1 MNQQY
6 VILCVDDEPINLSL
20 LEAVLVPQGY
30 LTVLAQDG
38 ETALNRLHSERV
50 DLVLM
55 DVMMPEMDG
64 FEVCRRIKEDEAL
77 RSIPVVM
84 ITAYAA
90 RENRIQGIK
99 AGAED
104 FLAKPFDR
112 AEVLARVAMLLK
124 VKGLND
130 QLATS
135 YQYINNLICHGQQLT
150 TNFDP
155 FHYDVMI
162 GITSVI
168 KHLLS
173 VTPHAID
180 NPQAVLLR
188 LEGESH
194 DWLFSCH
201 ESTNFLPLSRP
212 VPGHVCQALK
222 ALLGDRQIAWLN
234 QAELTAG
241 NGALL
246 AAALAEQGVDLIN
259 LVCHQS
265 ETLTLCALTY
275 GRDVCHYDAEVLN
288 SVAMQ
293 SIFLTS
299 QAKQVRETEDAFAYT
314 VSALAR
320 AAELNDEDTGDHILR
335 VGKYSGLLAKRLGM
349 SEQFVS
355 LIRLQGI
362 MHDVGK
368 IHVSPAILKKPGLL
382 EPEEFKIMQQH
393 TWAGAEII
401 GNHVRLTMARHIA
414 QCHHER
420 FDGSGYP
427 RGLRGS
433 QIPYE
438 ARILNLAD
446 QYDAMRNKRCYK
458 PAFDHDTTFRI
469 ITEGDGRTL
478 PHHFDPQVLWAFRET
493 HELFAEVF
501 AKSSQAAAKR

>member
-1 MNQQY
+1 MNQQP
-6 VILCVDDEPINLSL
+6 VILCVDDEPVNLSL
-20 LEAVLVPQGY
+20 LEAVLTPQGY
-30 LTVLAQDG
+30 QTVMARDG
-38 ETALNRLHSERV
+38 ETALARLHSDQV
-50 DLVLM
+50 DLVLL
-55 DVMMPEMDG
+55 DVMMPGMDG
-64 FEVCRRIKEDEAL
+64 FEVCRRIKEDEAV

-84 ITAYAA
+84 ITAYANK
-90 RENRIQGIK
+90 ENRIQGIE

-135 YQYINNLICHGQQLT
+135 YRHINNLICHGQQLT
-150 TNFDP
+150 ANFDP
-155 FHYDVMI
+155 FHYDVMV

-173 VTPHAID
+173 AAPHAVD

-201 ESTNFLPLSRP
+201 ESTNFLLLSRP
-212 VPGHVCQALK
+212 VPGQVCQALK
-222 ALLGDRQIAWLN
+222 ALIGDLQIAWLN
-234 QAELTAG
+234 QTELTTG
-241 NGALL
+241 KGVLL
-246 AAALAEQGVDLIN
+246 AAGLAEQGLDLIN

-265 ETLTLCALTY
+265 KTLTLCSVNY
-275 GRDVCHYDAEVLN
+275 GRDTCHYDAEVLN
-288 SVAMQ
+288 SVATQ

-299 QAKQVRETEDAFAYT
+299 QAKQVRDTEDAFAYT
-314 VSALAR
+314 ISALAR
-320 AAELNDEDTGDHILR
+320 AAEYNDEDTGDHILR
-335 VGKYSGLLAKRLGM
+335 VGEYSGLLAKRLGL

-355 LIRLQGI
+355 LICLHGV

-368 IHVSPAILKKPGLL
+368 IHVPPALLKKPGRL
-382 EPEEFKIMQQH
+382 EPEEFKIMQEH
-393 TWAGAEII
+393 TSAGAEII
-401 GNHVRLTMARHIA
+401 GDHVRLTMARHIA
-414 QCHHER
+414 HCHHER

-427 RGLRGS
+427 RGLRGD

-446 QYDAMRNKRCYK
+446 QYDALRNKRCYK

-469 ITEGDGRTL
+469 ITDGDGRTL

-493 HELFAEVF
+493 HEMFAEVF
-501 AKSSQAAAKR
+501 AKSMQDAK